1 MWWPGMVAGLAPAG
15 YRPRRG
21 PSTMTPASAAHPPK
35 LCTTVEPEKSRIP
48 RRARNPP
55 PQIQCPEIGYST
67 AVRISENTRN
77 ELYFMRSLTEPDTI
91 VADVPQNT

>member
-1 MWWPGMVAGLAPAG
+1 
-15 YRPRRG
+15 
-21 PSTMTPASAAHPPK
+21 MTPASAAHPPK

-77 ELYFMRSLTEPDTI
+77 ELYFMRSFTEPDTI
-91 VADVPQNT
+91 VAEVPQKTSSKRNLACSGIPAHDSAPKMPR